1 MITENLWIFKQI
13 LHVRILEMTNKPKTM
28 FSISTPIILNLLMEE
43 REKMEGSH
51 KQVEKK
57 GNFDKYFLGPFPSQ
71 LLSKSLSY

>member
-1 MITENLWIFKQI
+1 
-13 LHVRILEMTNKPKTM
+13 
-28 FSISTPIILNLLMEE
+28 MEEREKME

-57 GNFDKYFLGPFPSQ
+57 DNFDKYFLRPFPSQ

>member
-1 MITENLWIFKQI
+1 MITREPLDFKQI

-28 FSISTPIILNLLMEE
+28 FSISTPIISNLLMEE
-43 REKMEGSH
+43 REKTEGSH

>member
-1 MITENLWIFKQI
+1 MEETEK
-13 LHVRILEMTNKPKTM
+13 M
-28 FSISTPIILNLLMEE
+28 E

-57 GNFDKYFLGPFPSQ
+57 GNFDKYFLGRFPSK